1 MELLEFLKTSFG
13 GGTILQYLASFLI
26 LLSAGIFNKILN
38 FMLKGRV
45 KRWTEKTKWT
55 LDDLILTTF
64 RKPLS
69 LLIYTVGIYL
79 ALKALPMPEK
89 VEGVFDQIVKAL
101 IALNVAYF
109 LMKAVDLLIAFIKPM
124 TERTQSKL
132 DDQLLPILSRTGKLF
147 IGVISILMIIQNFGY
162 NITSILAGLGIG
174 GLAIALAA
182 RDTLANF
189 FGSITLF
196 ADRPFQVGDL
206 VNVENQTGF
215 VETVGLRST
224 RIRTLEGPLVTIP
237 NSRLADSTIMNIFGR
252 KNIRKYAVIGIT
264 YDSGHKKMNRAL
276 ELLKEILDERKD
288 LEPTKVIRFR
298 EFAAHSLD
306 IHVLYW
312 FASTDWNAYLLA
324 EQEINLEILKRFDA
338 EGIEIAFP
346 TKTLYVK
353 GPDIPDESILK
364 GEKVS

>member
-1 MELLEFLKTSFG
+1 MELPDFLKTSYWG
-13 GGTILQYLASFLI
+13 VTILQGIAAFLI
-26 LLSAGIFNKILN
+26 LLSTGIFNKILN

-55 LDDLILTTF
+55 LDDLIISTF

-79 ALKALPMPEK
+79 ALKILLTEK
-89 VEGVFDQIVKAL
+89 VEGIFDQIMKAL
-101 IALNVAYF
+101 VALNVAYF

-147 IGVISILMIIQNFGY
+147 IGIISILMIIQNFGY

-206 VNVENQTGF
+206 VNVENHTGF

-224 RIRTLEGPLVTIP
+224 RIRTLEGPLITIP
-237 NSRLADSTIMNIFGR
+237 NSKLADSTIMNIFGR
-252 KNIRKYAVIGIT
+252 KTIRKYAVIGIT
-264 YDSGHKKMNRAL
+264 YDSGFEKMNRAL

-312 FASTDWNAYLLA
+312 FASTDWNAYLQA
-324 EQEINLEILKRFDA
+324 EQEINLEILRRFDE

-353 GPDIPDESILK
+353 GSEIPDESILK
-364 GEKVS
+364 